1 MQPNRISPSQTGLFV
16 GFAGLSLAA
25 FIAAFATG
33 SSFFALIPAA
43 LVILMVGIFD
53 FSYLF
58 YLLLFA
64 LPLSIEYNIT
74 DSLGTDLPTEPL
86 MVGLML
92 ITIFYLLYNKS
103 AIPSKFY
110 LHPLFLIIVA
120 HLAWIFIASLNSTNI
135 VVSLKVFVAKLWY
148 IVVFVLL
155 TPLVIKSK
163 MNFKAAFWCIFVPLT
178 CTILVT
184 MGRHATYGFSFEDI
198 NRCVTPY
205 FRNHVSYALMV
216 GLFYPFIWVAATWYE
231 KGSWQKYLLNTAK
244 ILYVIAVYFSYTRA
258 AMLGVVAMIPFY
270 FIIRSGILRPLISIL
285 MVAVVGLSA
294 YYLQDN
300 RYMKFAPDYNTTVT
314 HDEFG
319 DHVSATF
326 EGKDVSSMER
336 IYRWVAASRMI
347 ADKPWLGFG
356 PGTFYPE
363 YKSYTLVSFETW
375 VSENNE
381 HSTVHNYFLL
391 LWVEQGLPGLLI
403 FLLLTVVVFFTA
415 DALYSKSKNKDEQ
428 YVLIAV
434 LQSMMMI
441 YLSLTL
447 NDMLET
453 DKVGTLFFMNISLL
467 LIISTMTLFK
477 ADSK

>member
-1 MQPNRISPSQTGLFV
+1 MQSTGISRSDSLLFA
-16 GFAGLSLAA
+16 GFAGVS
-25 FIAAFATG
+25 IAALLAMFATG
-33 SSFFALIPAA
+33 DSYWALIPAA
-43 LVILMVGIFD
+43 LIVVLIGILN

-58 YLLLFA
+58 YLLLFF
-64 LPLSIEYNIT
+64 LPLSIEYNFT
-74 DSLGTDLPTEPL
+74 SSLGTDLPTEPL

-92 ITIFYLLYNKS
+92 VTIAYLLYKKDALPS
-103 AIPSKFY
+103 AFY
-110 LHPLFLIIVA
+110 KHPLFLILVA
-120 HLAWIFIASLNSTNI
+120 HVAWILIASLNSVNPATSI
-135 VVSLKVFVAKLWY
+135 KIFIAKIWY

-155 TPLVIKSK
+155 TPLVIKNRASYRT
-163 MNFKAAFWCIFVPLT
+163 AFWCVFIPLS
-178 CTILVT
+178 CTVLLT
-184 MGRHATYGFSFEDI
+184 LARHAAYGFSFEDI

-205 FRNHVSYALMV
+205 FRNHVNYALMV

-231 KGSWQKYLLNTAK
+231 KGTWQKRLLNTAK
-244 ILYVIAVYFSYTRA
+244 VIYVIAIYFSFTRA
-258 AMLGVVAMIPFY
+258 AMLGIIAMVPFY
-270 FIIRSGILRPLISIL
+270 FIVRFRMLRPLMSVML
-285 MVAVVGLSA
+285 VAIVGLSS

-300 RYMKFAPDYNTTVT
+300 RYMKFAPDYNTTIT

-319 DHVSATF
+319 DHLSATF

-375 VSENNE
+375 VSDNTE

-403 FLLLTVVVFFTA
+403 FLALTVIIFFTA
-415 DALYSKSKNKDEQ
+415 DSLYSRAESDDERF
-428 YVLIAV
+428 VLMAI
-434 LQSMMMI
+434 LQSMMLI

-447 NDMLET
+447 NDMLES
-453 DKVGTLFFMNISLL
+453 DKVGTLYFMNISLL
-467 LIISTMTLFK
+467 LAISTMKLFK
-477 ADSK
+477 PDSK